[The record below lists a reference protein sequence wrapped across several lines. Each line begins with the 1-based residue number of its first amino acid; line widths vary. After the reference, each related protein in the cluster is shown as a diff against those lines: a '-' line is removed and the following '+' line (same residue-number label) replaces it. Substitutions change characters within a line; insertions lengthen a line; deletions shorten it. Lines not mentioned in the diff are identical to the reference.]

1 AIRTVR
7 GENFGRPPALF
18 GMRREAH
25 GRKSLRSRALQWRCE
40 AFASM
45 RKSDYPH
52 SSSLG
57 GTLSRGPPSWC
68 ALSSCPS
75 WQRCSPLVREA
86 AEWRT
91 LFPPGQIRRPTR
103 QRSTAR
109 ARPKSKAAVRSRR
122 SSALP
127 LRPSRNKSQ
136 RNPRLKTLPKSS
148 VPAHTGEIVPKA
160 ALRRHRRRRHLRQ
173 ADLAHHLEQAIRVGL
188 QELREL
194 RPVEVG
200 DLASGLHEAR
210 DHGLVLHEGADRVA
224 QNARHVRGR
233 LRRRKYA

>member
-1 AIRTVR
+1 
-7 GENFGRPPALF
+7 
-18 GMRREAH
+18 
-25 GRKSLRSRALQWRCE
+25 
-40 AFASM
+40 M

-57 GTLSRGPPSWC
+57 GTLSRGPPSWS

-75 WQRCSPLVREA
+75 WQRCSPLVRAA
-86 AEWRT
+86 AESRT
-91 LFPPGQIRRPTR
+91 LFRLGKYAAPPGNALQRAQDPSPRPRSARGGATRSARGRAATRAEETRGSKPFRRV
-103 QRSTAR
+103 AF
-109 ARPKSKAAVRSRR
+109 
-122 SSALP
+122 
-127 LRPSRNKSQ
+127 
-136 RNPRLKTLPKSS
+136 
-148 VPAHTGEIVPKA
+148 PAHTGEIVPKS

-194 RPVEVG
+194 RPIEVG
-200 DLASGLHEAR
+200 DLASCLLEAI

-233 LRRRKYA
+233 LRRRKYAGPEDIDHVRISSLLQRRRVRKIR